1 MYWRVRKI
9 SPEQMLRQYSI
20 HIIVAVSLL
29 GNLFQFVTRP
39 KKETVSKEMKNDFG
53 VFAKQVTTHLL
64 DTSYINYLESTSRL
78 QSELSDSVKQRL
90 RQDGVLPGTTEEM
103 KANLM
108 EFTKARRVCAMQF
121 KQVEIKDPNQ
131 QGMIPVEVQG
141 VVVVHS
147 ADESAQQP
155 FHLAYMV
162 GLRKG
167 DPPSPVVVQ
176 MQELAPS
183 PVPTGGPGQ

>member
-9 SPEQMLRQYSI
+9 SPEQMLKQYGV
-20 HIIVAVSLL
+20 HIIVVISLFF
-29 GNLFQFVTRP
+29 NLFQFITRP
-39 KKETVSKEMKNDFG
+39 KKETVTSQMKQDFG
-53 VFAKQVTTHLL
+53 QFAKQVTTHLL
-64 DTSYINYLESTSRL
+64 DTSYINYIESTSRL
-78 QSELSDSVKQRL
+78 QGELSDSVKQRL
-90 RQDGVLPGTTEEM
+90 RQDGVLPGTAEEL

-121 KQVEIKDPNQ
+121 KAVDMKEPNA
-131 QGMIPVEVQG
+131 QGMIPIEVQG
-141 VVVVHS
+141 VVAVHS

-155 FHLAYMV
+155 FHLVYMV

-176 MQELAPS
+176 MQELPPAGAAP
-183 PVPTGGPGQ
+183 QQE